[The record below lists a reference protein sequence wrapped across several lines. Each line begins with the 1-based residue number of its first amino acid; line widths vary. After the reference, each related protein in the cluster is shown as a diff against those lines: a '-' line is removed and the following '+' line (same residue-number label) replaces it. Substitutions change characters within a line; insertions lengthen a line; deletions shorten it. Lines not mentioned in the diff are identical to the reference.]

1 MTILEN
7 VFKSNFKRLTY
18 FYIEKLRQHIGVRE
32 TKFQGGVR
40 FLPNSLSPSPRRPT
54 KNCLTLPYLAKIG
67 GEAAP
72 RPRPQS
78 PSYAYASI
86 HSRNCLISRGLG

>member
-1 MTILEN
+1 MTFLEN

-18 FYIEKLRQHIGVRE
+18 FYIAKLRQHIGVRE

-40 FLPNSLSPSPRRPT
+40 FLPNSLSPSPCRPT

-67 GEAAP
+67 GRQPPPPPPPPPPPAP
-72 RPRPQS
+72 NPPRMPM
-78 PSYAYASI
+78 PALTRATV
-86 HSRNCLISRGLG
+86 